1 MNSVTCER
9 QQILDPEQLC
19 RAGSLPGRTVCLAHT
34 ENVQQIL
41 EQLGGEAHDLLLVQN
56 LEISNALLTILLA
69 HQATL
74 GTDFRGATFTDSANF
89 LGVTFTGTA
98 SFDGTTFTG
107 IADFAT
113 ATFNSGASFR
123 EATFTGTANFGSTVF
138 TGEARFRRA
147 NFTGTADFARATF
160 TGETDFGEATFTS
173 TNFFG
178 ASFTDTAD
186 FRRATFT
193 DTAVYMGAAFTNVAS
208 FDEATFTGANFSWAA
223 FARTA
228 GFRAATFTSAANFAS
243 ATFTD
248 VASFFGATFP
258 ATANFRR
265 ATFTL
270 AADLRVN
277 PSLCTI
283 DLSSA
288 SFGSGVAI
296 VTSGALVLKQLLI
309 RDPLTVTAD
318 GPLAAIVSLEKSTL
332 EAPLVIGDGVRLD
345 ECALSYATG
354 LDNLRVLGSN
364 PWGEY
369 RHRQAIIDEPRRVGY
384 LSRFGTRLRRKANA
398 GETSII
404 EASAS
409 PAPEQVASSYRQ
421 LRSALESS
429 KDYAGAADFYYG
441 EMEMRRLGAPR
452 RSIERPLLFGYKDTG
467 WLRAPCLSLARNI
480 HSGGIRVGHLA
491 ALAHP

>member
-1 MNSVTCER
+1 MTGSSLTMDSSLCER
-9 QQILDPEQLC
+9 RQILNPKHPC
-19 RAGSLPGRTVCLAHT
+19 RARSLPGTTACLAHT
-34 ENVQQIL
+34 QNL
-41 EQLGGEAHDLLLVQN
+41 EQVIAQLGEDANDLLLVQN
-56 LEISNALLTILLA
+56 LDINNALLTILLA

-123 EATFTGTANFGSTVF
+123 EATFTGTANFGGTVF

-296 VTSGALVLKQLLI
+296 VTSGALVLNGLLI

-318 GPLAAIVSLEKSTL
+318 GPQAAIVSLQKSTL
-332 EAPLVIGDGVRLD
+332 EAPVIIGDGVSLA

-354 LDNLRVLGSN
+354 LDKLRVLGTN
-364 PWGEY
+364 PWGSTGGGKQSSMSPAVSITCAASGPICDGN
-369 RHRQAIIDEPRRVGY
+369 RLRGKRRSSQPPLLQGTSRSRAATGNFALHWSLRRTTRVQPTFTTAKWRCVG
-384 LSRFGTRLRRKANA
+384 SAHAAGRSNDFCCSGTRSWLVT
-398 GETSII
+398 G
-404 EASAS
+404 SA
-409 PAPEQVASSYRQ
+409 PIV
-421 LRSALESS
+421 RSQH
-429 KDYAGAADFYYG
+429 
-441 EMEMRRLGAPR
+441 
-452 RSIERPLLFGYKDTG
+452 I
-467 WLRAPCLSLARNI
+467 
-480 HSGGIRVGHLA
+480 
-491 ALAHP
+491 